1 MDKILDSNL
10 QLSASK
16 SMQMLALYGEPTHVD
31 WVSTD
36 TSTEGLTEILA
47 TLWQDT
53 RLLMVE
59 LLSLVCHNSWEWRAH
74 VDWEAEDSLL
84 PIQYLLC
91 LSLYVNT

>member
-1 MDKILDSNL
+1 MEKVLDGNL
-10 QLSASK
+10 QPSASK
-16 SMQMLALYGEPTHVD
+16 SMHIIALYCEPTHVD
-31 WVSTD
+31 WVSID
-36 TSTEGLTEILA
+36 TSIEGITVLLS
-47 TLWQDT
+47 TLRHET
-53 RLLMVE
+53 HLLMVE